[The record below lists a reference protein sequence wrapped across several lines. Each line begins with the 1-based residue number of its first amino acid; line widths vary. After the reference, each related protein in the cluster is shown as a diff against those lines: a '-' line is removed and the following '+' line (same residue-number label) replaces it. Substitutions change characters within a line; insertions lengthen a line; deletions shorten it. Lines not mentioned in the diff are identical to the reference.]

1 MKAIR
6 LIWADRPTHAE
17 QVQAQAEIAA
27 LMYLA
32 RLRLDL
38 RIEPGD
44 DTL

>member
-6 LIWADRPTHAE
+6 LIWADRPTFYE
-17 QVQAQAEIAA
+17 QVQAQAEITV